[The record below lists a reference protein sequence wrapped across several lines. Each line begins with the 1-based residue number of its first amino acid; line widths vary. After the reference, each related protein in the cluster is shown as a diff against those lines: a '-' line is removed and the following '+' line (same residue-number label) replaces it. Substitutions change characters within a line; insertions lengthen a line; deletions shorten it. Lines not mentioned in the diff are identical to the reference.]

1 MPTSQPNHHSTS
13 QPQIIFFGNGML
25 ADFALP
31 ILQANADIIFHART
45 KDDLATVQQLK
56 IENPNAFGV
65 LASFGVLIKSDLL
78 ELFEPEGILNLHPS
92 LLPKYRGASPIE
104 SAILAG
110 DHDFSYS
117 IMKLAKAMDA
127 GPIYHQATLHNLEL
141 DKTVIYQSLAEAGA
155 SWIATHLSGIRT
167 LAPTPQDDAQATF
180 TTKLDKS
187 LSQLHPDSYTAAEL
201 LRQIVAYQGFPK
213 PKYEFFG
220 KTCIILKAH
229 LVDMTAVIC
238 DPSILSSVTSPLM
251 IKCQDKSY
259 IAVDQLQPEGKK
271 PMSAQAFMNG
281 YGKPK

>member
-1 MPTSQPNHHSTS
+1 MPTSQPNHHSTPK
-13 QPQIIFFGNGML
+13 PQIIFFGNGML

-31 ILQANADIIFHART
+31 ILQANAEIIFHART
-45 KDDLATVQQLK
+45 KDDLTTVKKLK
-56 IENPNAFGV
+56 TEHPQAFGV

-110 DHDFSYS
+110 DNDFSYS

-127 GPIYHQATLHNLEL
+127 GPIYHQATLSHLEL
-141 DKTVIYQSLAEAGA
+141 DKTTIYQSLAEAGA
-155 SWIATHLSGIRT
+155 NWIATHLSEIRT
-167 LAPTPQDDAQATF
+167 LTPTPQDGTQATY
-180 TTKLDKS
+180 TTKLEKS
-187 LSQLHPDSYTAAEL
+187 LSQLHPESCTAAEL
-201 LRQIVAYQGFPK
+201 LRQIIAYQGFPK

-220 KTCIILKAH
+220 KNCIILQAH